1 MKSKDSKTAPK
12 KTTPKAGQTRRRK
25 SAAEIKLPAASDWRT
40 TDQDEINRR
49 RIRAREEQPRI
60 RNLHPQHT
68 IFSNF
73 EIRSQSGMTY
83 FVEIRDLAN
92 RQFHSTTV
100 DFQINGLGTCK
111 HIEAVLLYLES
122 RFRRKFASAMSN
134 GSNRIDIVPDVA
146 EDTLKVERNL
156 KDLPPSLRAM
166 FDADG
171 YLHDVT
177 PEEAVALLRK
187 SKSDRLRISQEVAP
201 WLKARQR
208 KEERRFLRREYEE
221 KVHAGIFPPHETKTP
236 LYPYQRE
243 GMLHLAFTERALLA
257 DEMGLGKTIQAI
269 AACALLHRMGKAD
282 RVLIISPASLK
293 TEWEEQIQKFTDLP
307 YQVIF
312 GLRHKRLDAYGNAP
326 FFTIVNYEQML
337 RDALEVNAR
346 LKPDIV
352 ILDEAQRI
360 KNWSTKTA
368 QAVKR
373 LESRYAFV
381 LTGTPIENRIDE
393 IYSIVNFIDP
403 AVLGPL
409 FRFNRDF
416 YDLDERGRPEGYCS
430 LGKLHERIH
439 PLMTRR
445 RKADVE
451 TELPSRMDRNH
462 FVAMSSNQ
470 REAYRDHEA
479 AVARL
484 VSIAKRRPLTKP
496 QQDKLMREL
505 AMMRMLCDTTYI
517 LDPNDRTCPKLKEL
531 ENILDEL
538 ASDPEVK
545 IVVFSEWVRMLD
557 LVREMLDKMKLGYA
571 LHTGRVPQRRRR
583 AEIQRFKTDP
593 DCRVF
598 VSSDSGGVGLNLQ
611 NASVVVNCD
620 LPWNPAKL
628 EQRIARIWRKHQMRN
643 VTVINLVS
651 ETTIEHRMLET
662 LAAKRSLADGVLD
675 KMGDLDKIP
684 LKRGARAFMD
694 RLKQVIEIP
703 VPEKE
708 KGKPKAETLPVDR
721 SAGFAERASAL
732 LGERLV
738 ACEERYPEEGD
749 HSVIIVVVDREAQMW
764 QEQLKSIHEELLGRN
779 KIDPL
784 APVQLQV
791 IDRATHEN
799 LQRLSE
805 AGLLKTT
812 VRATRHLYPA
822 PEQKAG
828 GLTEAEKQ
836 KIDDL
841 RKKSARKLKMAR
853 VLSAE
858 ELEEEAR
865 EALLGAVTLLGQ
877 TLAVENHMPKPQEAV
892 NVLDAPLAPFW
903 GDALAPLRE
912 FMERPATPVV
922 PMVKIL
928 ETVGSIESRR

>member
-1 MKSKDSKTAPK
+1 MNLRSVKTAPK
-12 KTTPKAGQTRRRK
+12 AGRSTRRK
-25 SAAEIKLPAASDWRT
+25 SASDIKLPTASDWRT

-73 EIRSQSGMTY
+73 EIRSRSGMTY

-111 HIEAVLLYLES
+111 HTEAVLLYLES
-122 RFRRKFASAMSN
+122 RFRRKFAGGLKT
-134 GSNRIDIVPDVA
+134 GSNRIDIVPDVVKG
-146 EDTLKVERNL
+146 TLKVERNL
-156 KDLPPSLRAM
+156 SDLPPSLRAM
-166 FDADG
+166 FNADG
-171 YLHDVT
+171 YLLDVT
-177 PEEAVALLRK
+177 PEDAIVRLRK
-187 SKSDRLRISQEVAP
+187 SKSDRLRISQEVGP
-201 WLKARQR
+201 WLEARQHA
-208 KEERRFLRREYEE
+208 EERRLLRREYEK
-221 KVHAGIFPPHETKTP
+221 KVHTGIFPQYETTVP

-243 GMLHLAFTERALLA
+243 GMLHLAFNERALLA

-269 AACALLHRMGKAD
+269 AACALLHRMGKASH
-282 RVLIISPASLK
+282 VLIVSPASLK

-307 YQVIF
+307 YQIIF
-312 GLRHKRLDAYGNAP
+312 GLRHKRLEAYGTAP

-403 AVLGPL
+403 AILGPL

-416 YDLDERGRPEGYCS
+416 YALNERGRPEGYCN
-430 LGKLHERIH
+430 LDKLHERIR

-451 TELPSRMDRNH
+451 TELPSRTDRNH
-462 FVAMSSNQ
+462 FVTMSPSQ
-470 REAYRDHEA
+470 REAYRDHEKL
-479 AVARL
+479 VARL
-484 VSIAKRRPLTKP
+484 VYIAKRRPLTK
-496 QQDKLMREL
+496 QEQDKLMREL
-505 AMMRMLCDTTYI
+505 AMMRMICDTPYI
-517 LDPNDRTCPKLKEL
+517 LDPDDRTCPKLKEL
-531 ENILDEL
+531 ENIFDESC
-538 ASDPEVK
+538 SDPEVK
-545 IVVFSEWVRMLD
+545 IVVFSEWVRMLE
-557 LVREMLDKMKLGYA
+557 LVRELLDKMKFGYA
-571 LHTGRVPQRRRR
+571 LHTGSVPQRRRR
-583 AEIQRFKTDP
+583 AEIQMFKTDP
-593 DCRVF
+593 HCRVF

-628 EQRIARIWRKHQMRN
+628 EQRIARVWRKHQMRN

-651 ETTIEHRMLET
+651 EETIEHRMLET

-675 KMGDLDKIP
+675 GMGDLKKIP
-684 LKRGARAFMD
+684 LKRGARAFME
-694 RLKQVIEIP
+694 RLEQVVETP
-703 VPEKE
+703 VGQK
-708 KGKPKAETLPVDR
+708 KKDKPKAEILPVDR

-732 LGERLV
+732 LGGHLV
-738 ACEERYPEEGD
+738 ACEERYPEEGA
-749 HSVIIVVVDREAQMW
+749 HSVIMVVVDRDAQAW
-764 QEQLKSIHEELLGRN
+764 QEQLKSVHEKLLGRD

-784 APVQLQV
+784 SPVQLQV
-791 IDRATHEN
+791 IDRVTHET

-812 VRATRHLYPA
+812 VRATRHLYPV
-822 PEQKAG
+822 PEQKFE
-828 GLTEAEKQ
+828 GLTDAEKQ
-836 KIDDL
+836 EIDDL
-841 RKKSARKLKMAR
+841 RTKAARKLKMAR
-853 VLSAE
+853 VLSTE
-858 ELEEEAR
+858 ELDEEAR
-865 EALLGAVTLLGQ
+865 EALLGAVPLLGQ
-877 TLAVENHMPKPQEAV
+877 ALAVENHLPRPREVVDA
-892 NVLDAPLAPFW
+892 LGAPLAPFW
-903 GDALAPLRE
+903 GDALIPLRE
-912 FMERPATPVV
+912 FIGHPEIPVI
-922 PMVKIL
+922 PTVKIL
-928 ETVGSIESRR
+928 EAAGST